1 MKEIHRQRI
10 ETSSLIAAVIV
21 TAGVILALG
30 VPAAHNLTAHTGPAH
45 AATHH

>member
-1 MKEIHRQRI
+1 MQR
-10 ETSSLIAAVIV
+10 TTCVYAL